1 MSQEHNTA
9 TQYLVN
15 LLDSCEAWRLKQPL
29 FQESNLFFERIREID
44 RFRKA
49 GSSLLRFCRSGPLR

>member
-1 MSQEHNTA
+1 MSQEYNTA
-9 TQYLVN
+9 TQYFVI

-29 FQESNLFFERIREID
+29 FQESNPFFERIQEID

-49 GSSLLRFCRSGPLR
+49 GSSLPRFCRSGPLQ